1 MMGAVIGRSSS
12 TFASGRRL
20 SHRLRKCSLSLKFAR
35 NWTKATSTKSLSEI
49 QIVSSYISSPNG
61 SCKITLSGDL
71 SLDVFSLYFL
81 ERCRRS
87 KVSIYTQ
94 LQAACKEI
102 PSTRCLQ
109 GGNLQSVLWFLIAER
124 RRSIMQ
130 FTMRTLAMLIGLF
143 GVVVAFV
150 INILY
155 STFHVLGRVAG
166 ITSNQ
171 SHFFFGLLVILIGF
185 IGSLMVLFT
194 PIVGAVLLA
203 VSGIAFFFIAG
214 WWALLASPF
223 LLIAAVL
230 AYKHSRVQQRM
241 VS

>member
-1 MMGAVIGRSSS
+1 
-12 TFASGRRL
+12 
-20 SHRLRKCSLSLKFAR
+20 
-35 NWTKATSTKSLSEI
+35 
-49 QIVSSYISSPNG
+49 
-61 SCKITLSGDL
+61 
-71 SLDVFSLYFL
+71 
-81 ERCRRS
+81 
-87 KVSIYTQ
+87 
-94 LQAACKEI
+94 
-102 PSTRCLQ
+102 
-109 GGNLQSVLWFLIAER
+109 
-124 RRSIMQ
+124 MQ

-214 WWALLASPF
+214 WWALFASPF
-223 LLIAAVL
+223 LLIGAVL
-230 AYKHSRVQQRM
+230 AFEHSRTHPQPTQPT
-241 VS
+241 S